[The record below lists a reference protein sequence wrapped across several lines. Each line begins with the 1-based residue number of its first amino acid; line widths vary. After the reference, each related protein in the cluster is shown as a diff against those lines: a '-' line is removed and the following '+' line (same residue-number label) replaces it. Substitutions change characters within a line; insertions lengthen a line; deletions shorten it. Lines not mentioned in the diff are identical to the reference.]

1 MKRPDR
7 RSAPAR
13 GGRAGSGS
21 KPSGPRRGSGAERA
35 APEVIVDFE
44 FDDGL
49 LYVSLQNIGD
59 VPAYDVRAGFDP
71 PFRGLGGEQDA
82 SALRMF
88 RHTPFLGPRRTIR
101 SFLDTSAA
109 YFGRGEPRSIAVS
122 ITYSGADR
130 RRHRR
135 TIQHDLA
142 VYEDLAFVERR
153 AGIAPGAGSA
163 G

>member
-7 RSAPAR
+7 GSESARRRPA
-13 GGRAGSGS
+13 GPGS
-21 KPSGPRRGSGAERA
+21 KPPGRRARRTGTERT
-35 APEVIVDFE
+35 APEVIVDFV

-49 LYVSLQNIGD
+49 LYVSLQNIGE

-82 SALRMF
+82 AALRMF
-88 RHTPFLGPRRTIR
+88 RNTPFLGPRRTIR
-101 SFLDTSAA
+101 SFLDRSAA
-109 YFGRGEPRSIAVS
+109 YFARGEPRSIAVS
-122 ITYSGADR
+122 ITYRDVAR
-130 RRHRR
+130 RQYRR

-153 AGIAPGAGSA
+153 TGSTSDR
-163 G
+163 

>member
-7 RSAPAR
+7 RSASAR
-13 GGRAGSGS
+13 TKRTGAGS
-21 KPSGPRRGSGAERA
+21 KLPAPRSRRTGTERT
-35 APEVIVDFE
+35 APEVIVDFV

-71 PFRGLGGEQDA
+71 PFRGLGGEQDT
-82 SALRMF
+82 SRLRMF

-101 SFLDTSAA
+101 SFLDRSAA
-109 YFGRGEPRSIAVS
+109 YFGREEPRSIAVS
-122 ITYSGADR
+122 ITYRDADR
-130 RRHRR
+130 RRYRR

-142 VYEDLAFVERR
+142 VYEDLAFVER
-153 AGIAPGAGSA
+153 GAGGASDR
-163 G
+163 

>member
-7 RSAPAR
+7 RSESAR
-13 GGRAGSGS
+13 SRRAGPGS
-21 KPSGPRRGSGAERA
+21 KAPGPRSRRTGTERTT
-35 APEVIVDFE
+35 PEVIVDFV

-82 SALRMF
+82 SGLRMF

-101 SFLDTSAA
+101 SFLDRSAA

-122 ITYSGADR
+122 ITYHDADR
-130 RRHRR
+130 RRYRR
-135 TIQHDLA
+135 TIHHDLA
-142 VYEDLAFVERR
+142 VYEDLAFVERGTGNPAER
-153 AGIAPGAGSA
+153 
-163 G
+163 

>member
-59 VPAYDVRAGFDP
+59 VPAYDVRTGFDP

-82 SALRMF
+82 SRLRMF
-88 RHTPFLGPRRTIR
+88 RRTPFLGPRRTIR
-101 SFLDTSAA
+101 SFLDRSTA
-109 YFGRGEPRSIAVS
+109 YFGREEPRSIAVS
-122 ITYSGADR
+122 ITYRDADR
-130 RRHRR
+130 RQYRR

-142 VYEDLAFVERR
+142 VYEDLAFVER
-153 AGIAPGAGSA
+153 GAASA
-163 G
+163 SDR